1 MDYAGFWK
9 RVAACIIDTLVT
21 GLFGFLLGVVLGLMS
36 IGMQWSQETTMILT
50 QVLQVFGIIVGWLYY
65 TVLESSKLQ
74 ATIGKMALG
83 LVVTDLAGNRISFG
97 RANGRYFSKLLSAI
111 PLGFGFIMAG
121 TTAQKQGLHDKI
133 SNCLVMSR

>member
-9 RVAACIIDTLVT
+9 RVGASIIDTLLT
-21 GLFGFLLGVVLGLMS
+21 SLFGFLLGAVLAFMS

-65 TVLESSKLQ
+65 TILESSKLQ

-83 LVVTDLAGNRISFG
+83 LVVADLAGNRISFG

>member
-9 RVAACIIDTLVT
+9 RVGASIIDTLLT
-21 GLFGFLLGVVLGLMS
+21 GLFGFLLGAVLAFMS
-36 IGMQWSQETTMILT
+36 IGMQWSQETTMMLAR
-50 QVLQVFGIIVGWLYY
+50 VLQVLCIIFTWLYY
-65 TVLESSKLQ
+65 TILESSKLQ

-83 LVVTDLAGNRISFG
+83 IVVTDLAGNRISFG

-111 PLGFGFIMAG
+111 PFGFGFIMAG

-133 SNCLVMSR
+133 ANCLVMSR

>member
-9 RVAACIIDTLVT
+9 RVGASIIDTLLT
-21 GLFGFLLGVVLGLMS
+21 GLFGFLLGAVLAFMS
-36 IGMQWSQETTMILT
+36 IGMQWSQETTMMLAR
-50 QVLQVFGIIVGWLYY
+50 VLQVLCIIFTWLYY
-65 TVLESSKLQ
+65 TILESSKLQ

-83 LVVTDLAGNRISFG
+83 IVVTDLAGNRISFG

-111 PLGFGFIMAG
+111 PFGFGFIMAG

>member
-9 RVAACIIDTLVT
+9 RVGASIIDTLLT
-21 GLFGFLLGVVLGLMS
+21 GLFGFLLGAVLAFMS
-36 IGMQWSQETTMILT
+36 IGMQWSQETTMMLAR
-50 QVLQVFGIIVGWLYY
+50 VLQVLCIIFTWLYY
-65 TVLESSKLQ
+65 TILESSKLQ

-83 LVVTDLAGNRISFG
+83 LIVTDLAGNRISFG
-97 RANGRYFSKLLSAI
+97 RANGRYFSKLFSAI

>member
-1 MDYAGFWK
+1 
-9 RVAACIIDTLVT
+9 
-21 GLFGFLLGVVLGLMS
+21 
-36 IGMQWSQETTMILT
+36 MILT
-50 QVLQVFGIIVGWLYY
+50 QVLQVFGIIVGWLCY
-65 TVLESSKLQ
+65 TILESSKLQ

>member
-9 RVAACIIDTLVT
+9 RVAALIIDTLVT
-21 GLFGFLLGVVLGLMS
+21 GLFGFLLGVVLGFMS
-36 IGMQWSQETTMILT
+36 IGMQWSQETTMMLT

-65 TVLESSKLQ
+65 TILESSKLQ

-83 LVVTDLAGNRISFG
+83 IVVTDLAGNRISFG
-97 RANGRYFSKLLSAI
+97 RANGRYFSKFLSAI
-111 PLGFGFIMAG
+111 SLGFGFIMAG

-133 SNCLVMSR
+133 ANCLVMSR